1 MKKVL
6 LTATVQS
13 HICQFHRPLVKML
26 HENGYEVHVA
36 ANNNLH
42 LKNGLKLDFVDKVFD
57 VPFSRSPKSMDN
69 LKAYKILKR
78 IIDSEHY
85 DYIHC
90 NTPMGG
96 IVTRLAA
103 RKARKCGTEVIYAAH
118 GFHFY
123 KGASLASWL
132 VFYPIEK
139 IFGRLFTDKLITISK
154 ADYEMALSK
163 HICNR
168 IYHIHSVGINSKKYS
183 AIDQSDLN
191 DYRREY
197 GITEDDFVCIC
208 TGELNK
214 NKRQRLVIDALPEI
228 VKSIPHFRLLIAGN
242 GNERDNL
249 EHQIKRLGVDKYAT
263 LIGYRTDLEVFVN
276 LSNIAVSASL
286 REGLGINL
294 IEAMNCHKPVVGSV
308 NRGHSEFINDG
319 VNGFL
324 AHGNSD
330 AEISHSFAQAII
342 KLATDKQLYHAM
354 SEQAFIDAQ
363 LYMDFNVEKQLR
375 EIYFAKK
382 KLR

>member
-6 LTATVQS
+6 LTATLQS
-13 HICQFHRPLVKML
+13 HICQFHKPLVNML

-36 ANNNLH
+36 AWDNLH
-42 LKNGLKLDFVDKVFD
+42 LKNGLKLDFVDKVFN
-57 VPFSRSPKSMDN
+57 VPFSRSPKSPDN
-69 LKAYKILKR
+69 IKAYKELKKILA
-78 IIDSEHY
+78 DEHY

-96 IVTRLAA
+96 IVTRLAS
-103 RKARKCGTEVIYAAH
+103 RKARREGTEILYTAH

-123 KGASLASWL
+123 KNAPMAAWL

-139 IFGRLFTDKLITISK
+139 LFGKFFTDKLITISS
-154 ADYEMALSK
+154 ADYEMAINK
-163 HICNR
+163 HICMKVYR
-168 IYHIHSVGINSKKYS
+168 IHSVGINSKKYDKVDDS
-183 AIDQSDLN
+183 VLDS
-191 DYRREY
+191 YRTEY
-197 GITEDDFVCIC
+197 GLKKDDFVCIC

-228 VKSIPHFRLLIAGN
+228 IKAVPNFRLLIASN
-242 GNERDNL
+242 GAEKENL
-249 EHQIKRLGVDKYAT
+249 ENQIKNLGMDAHVQ

-276 LSNIAVSASL
+276 LSDIAVSASL

-324 AHGNSD
+324 AGGSTD
-330 AEISHSFAQAII
+330 AEISQSFADSIVE
-342 KLATDKQLYHAM
+342 LATDRGLYDKM
-354 SEQAFIDAQ
+354 SEQAYIDAQ
-363 LYMDFNVEKQLR
+363 HYMDFNVEKELK
-375 EIYFAKK
+375 EIYFGI
-382 KLR
+382 

>member
-13 HICQFHRPLVKML
+13 HICQFHKPLVKML

-36 ANNNLH
+36 AWNNLH
-42 LKNGLKLDFVDKVFD
+42 LKNGLKLDFVDKVYN
-57 VPFSRSPKSMDN
+57 VSFSRSPLSIDN
-69 LKAYKILKR
+69 IKAYRELKR

-96 IVTRLAA
+96 VVTRLAA
-103 RKARKCGTEVIYAAH
+103 RKARSVGSEIIYAAH

-123 KGASLASWL
+123 KGSSLAAWL

-139 IFGRLFTDKLITISK
+139 IFGRLFTDKLITISN
-154 ADYEMALSK
+154 ADYEMAQKK

-168 IYHIHSVGINSKKYS
+168 IYQIHSVGINSAKYKEVKKTVLDEYRS
-183 AIDQSDLN
+183 QFDLCN
-191 DYRREY
+191 
-197 GITEDDFVCIC
+197 DDFICIC

-228 VKSIPHFRLLIAGN
+228 VASIPNFKLLIAGN
-242 GNERDNL
+242 GDEKENL
-249 EHQIKRLGVDKYAT
+249 EKQIKSLKMENHAQ

-276 LSNIAVSASL
+276 LADIAVSASL

-294 IEAMNCHKPVVGSV
+294 IEAMNCHKPVIGSV
-308 NRGHSEFINDG
+308 NRGHLEFIKHG

-324 AHGNSD
+324 ATGDSD
-330 AEISHSFAQAII
+330 ADISKSFAEYII
-342 KLATDKQLYHAM
+342 KLAKDKNLYANM
-354 SEQAFIDAQ
+354 SKQAFIDAQ
-363 LYMDFNVEKQLR
+363 SYMDFHVEKELHD
-375 EIYFAKK
+375 IYFGV
-382 KLR
+382 